1 LHDIEHNLVIRF
13 TRRGI
18 ASHAGGAFA
27 HLQDAELGNLHPLA
41 LLQMF
46 GDHPDEFFHHFQTLL
61 LVAEVM
67 LLCEHVS
74 QMLGG

>member
-1 LHDIEHNLVIRF
+1 
-13 TRRGI
+13 
-18 ASHAGGAFA
+18 
-27 HLQDAELGNLHPLA
+27 
-41 LLQMF
+41 MF

-61 LVAEVM
+61 LAEMM